1 MVDKKFLMFY
11 EYHKTKEGKFITDTY
26 DFTKQPS
33 ENTREARHNLLLD
46 MARSIWSHA
55 DISDQINHPGS
66 FDNVKIA
73 ARIMDIFDDESLL
86 QQWAYE
92 HKVDV
97 ENLEQLWDSL
107 QNTSLDEID
116 SFLQK
121 TRKEMS
127 PMGLDTYIYN
137 HQQNMAG
144 AGLIGIYANNNT
156 GQAKMQ
162 NSNVTLKVPYL
173 IDGRAVSDITQQY
186 TITSKGIK
194 KLISQNAAE
203 FLAASVDNVKDP
215 NLAKLLQKPNTAF
228 LACYLLRLGFSIPQI
243 GLVYK
248 HPAVADL
255 INSTGKI
262 SSKALSY
269 SPLNFEERIIFD
281 PSELQ
286 SYVGAMNEFN
296 TLDYVYLQT
305 HKAQYQRGIEVI
317 YDAMKALKEEGFKEK
332 APGEL
337 LNAALERI
345 GMSQDTFDELQS
357 YAGLKYSTAQTVIKM
372 LQEAEIIKTLTQLSR
387 ADSPNGAVGIS
398 MPDAI
403 LQKQALD
410 VFNFNANKKTNPFNN
425 LNTLVNNQNGLSI
438 KSRRELEEG
447 FMNQPLSMLQAFYN
461 LGINST
467 FELLKPYFPALN
479 NIGMSEIKHIMGHA
493 NNYMV
498 NKNVLNSYMKSA
510 TIYNMSKTSLFGD
523 DVNHTSREKRTYY
536 MYEFPAEFDKFKV
549 ENKEA
554 SQIGIIKNLK
564 VKDGSIILERSGRM
578 TPDVREK
585 FMRDFDALLQSPDV
599 KVREM
604 TTKLFMYSFY
614 KDGLYFGPNSFG
626 TFFSTDFMLN
636 IPGYREALEKANK
649 QEYNQNLLDQF
660 YYYYQSPLLY
670 AQPTGNVEQSAN
682 GKIIAPTK
690 AVFNPYGKFTG
701 IGSILPYIT
710 VGQKFYKLTESN
722 FNTAI
727 YTEMPEVKLDLLGTV
742 HYDPNMT
749 VDELIASTPEESYMK
764 KAMSLGADTEVDE
777 GNNNSIAA
785 IIAQF
790 QSTGVD
796 SMLDIDSIVDP
807 DIENNMQ
814 EELNIAEE
822 FQNVGTDPEL
832 SSLSLADLLGDNI
845 EDSEDYNPQEGL
857 DEEGI
862 IRC

>member
-46 MARSIWSHA
+46 MARSIWSHK

-73 ARIMDIFDDESLL
+73 ARIMDIFDDENLL
-86 QQWAYE
+86 NQWCEE
-92 HKVDV
+92 HNVYKTKEV
-97 ENLEQLWDSL
+97 WDSL

-116 SFLQK
+116 SFLKK
-121 TRKEMS
+121 TKKEMS

-162 NSNVTLKVPYL
+162 NSNVTLKVPYI
-173 IDGRAVSDITQQY
+173 IDGREVSDITQQY
-186 TITSKGIK
+186 TITSKGTK

-248 HPAVADL
+248 HPAVESL
-255 INSTGKI
+255 INATGQL
-262 SSKALSY
+262 SAKALPY
-269 SPLNFEERIIFD
+269 TILNEEESNVFSISD
-281 PSELQ
+281 LQ
-286 SYVGAMNEFN
+286 SYAGAINKFD
-296 TLDYVYLQT
+296 TLDYVELQLS
-305 HKAQYQRGIEVI
+305 KAEYQRRISALSNAI
-317 YDAMKALKEEGFKEK
+317 KALENEGFKSQQ
-332 APGEL
+332 PGDIQE
-337 LNAALERI
+337 AACARI
-345 GMSQDTFDELQS
+345 GMSQDEFDTVTH
-357 YAGLKYSTAQTVIKM
+357 YAGIKFNTAQTIIKM
-372 LQEAEIIKTLTQLSR
+372 LEEAEIIKTLTQLSR

-398 MPDAI
+398 MTEAI

-410 VFNFNANKKTNPFNN
+410 IFNYNAYKKSNPFNN
-425 LNTLVNNQNGLSI
+425 LNTLVNNQAGLSI
-438 KSRRELEEG
+438 KSRQELEDI

-467 FELLKPYFPALN
+467 FELLKPYFPTLN

-493 NNYMV
+493 NNHIISKDMLY
-498 NKNVLNSYMKSA
+498 SYMKSA
-510 TIYNMSKTSLFGD
+510 NIYNMSKTSLFGD
-523 DVNHTSREKRTYY
+523 DNTHTSREKRTYY
-536 MYEFPAEFDKFKV
+536 MYEFPAEFDNFKL
-549 ENKEA
+549 ENKEF
-554 SQIGIIKNLK
+554 SQLGVIKNLK
-564 VKDGSIILERSGRM
+564 VKNGSIILERAGRL

-585 FMRDFDALLQSPDV
+585 FMRDFDSLLQSPDA
-599 KVREM
+599 KVRDM
-604 TTKLFMYSFY
+604 AAKLFMYSFY

-626 TFFSTDFMLN
+626 NFFSTDFMLN

-660 YYYYQSPLLY
+660 YYYHQSPALY
-670 AQPTGNVEQSAN
+670 AKPTGTVTQSADGN
-682 GKIIAPTK
+682 IIAPTK
-690 AVFNPYGKFTG
+690 AVYNPYGKLIG
-701 IGSILPYIT
+701 IGSIFPYIT
-710 VGQKFYKLTESN
+710 VDKKYYKLVDSN
-722 FNTAI
+722 LNNAI
-727 YTEMPEVKLDLLGTV
+727 YAEMPEVKADLLGTP

-749 VDELIASTPEESYMK
+749 VEDLIATKPTSEYMQ
-764 KAMSLGADTEVDE
+764 KALQLGADTETEE
-777 GNNNSIAA
+777 GGIAA

-790 QSTGVD
+790 QQSTNQNT
-796 SMLDIDSIVDP
+796 MPELIDP
-807 DIENNMQ
+807 DIESSMQ
-814 EELNIAEE
+814 EEFNLAGFE
-822 FQNVGTDPEL
+822 GLTSDSEL
-832 SSLSLADLLGDNI
+832 TSMSLADLLNGNTN
-845 EDSEDYNPQEGL
+845 EEESYSPQEGL

-862 IRC
+862 IKC